1 MAISV
6 GFWFCCSF
14 LLFHEA
20 QIPAAKVNVK
30 NTLKD
35 TNPGI
40 FRAIFCC
47 LIGVL
52 DMDSGLM
59 AIFFDSHSQEK
70 SKKKEKKENS
80 VAL

>member
-52 DMDSGLM
+52 DMDMDSGLM
-59 AIFFDSHSQEK
+59 AIFFDSHSQ
-70 SKKKEKKENS
+70 
-80 VAL
+80 